1 MFKCFCV
8 MLNKIFIFF
17 ILLLFSNCKLNQVT
31 KTHGVQYLERK
42 QDLPQCTGEVMLS
55 AQSLHVT
62 ICHHRMASTF
72 ELGDDQVFKKNALK
86 DNGRD
91 LGKTELE

>member
-1 MFKCFCV
+1 
-8 MLNKIFIFF
+8 
-17 ILLLFSNCKLNQVT
+17 
-31 KTHGVQYLERK
+31 
-42 QDLPQCTGEVMLS
+42 MLS

-62 ICHHRMASTF
+62 TCHHRMASTF

-91 LGKTELE
+91 LGKTEFFGNKLF

>member
-1 MFKCFCV
+1 
-8 MLNKIFIFF
+8 
-17 ILLLFSNCKLNQVT
+17 
-31 KTHGVQYLERK
+31 
-42 QDLPQCTGEVMLS
+42 MLS
-55 AQSLHVT
+55 AQSLYVT

-91 LGKTELE
+91 LGKTEFQMICFKLLNLSCHLWPPLWTAYTGSRQEDEEQEVLRR